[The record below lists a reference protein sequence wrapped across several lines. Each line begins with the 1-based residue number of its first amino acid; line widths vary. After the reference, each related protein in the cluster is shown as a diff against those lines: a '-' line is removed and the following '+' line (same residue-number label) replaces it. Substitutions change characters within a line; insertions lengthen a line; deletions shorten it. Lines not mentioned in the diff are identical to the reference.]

1 MNKSHHY
8 QEKDEIDLSSL
19 IRRLW
24 KEKFLILIF
33 SIACMLLFYLYTL
46 TLAKEFKTEITIQ
59 DPAYEVLKKY
69 DKFISYKKNI
79 NTIEADKIKI
89 EVNVVTK
96 FIDDFNLNLLSLDN
110 LENFVQQSK
119 GLDDFKVF
127 LKKRNIS
134 VQKYFDGYRFGE
146 LKEKNKTIFNRYF
159 IIFPKEL
166 EGTIFLNNYVEFTKN
181 KTKGE
186 FINKIRIAIYLHL
199 TEYEENL
206 QIAKQIG
213 IENPVIKLSESS
225 ANNIF
230 LDTKSSYFEGTKVL
244 SQKIIFI
251 KQLLSDLERNQFD
264 YNPILN
270 KASVISKV
278 KPFDQLL
285 YILGGF
291 VLGFFLSLIFIF
303 FRDSIKNK

>member
-8 QEKDEIDLSSL
+8 QEKDEIDLSAL

-24 KEKFLILIF
+24 KEKILILIF
-33 SIACMLLFYLYTL
+33 SIVCMLLFYLYTL
-46 TLAKEFKTEITIQ
+46 TFDKEFKTEITIK
-59 DPAYEVLKKY
+59 DPDYEVLKKY

-79 NTIEADKIKI
+79 NTIESDKIKI
-89 EVNVVTK
+89 EVNVATK

-110 LENFVQQSK
+110 LENFLQQSK

-127 LKKRNIS
+127 LKKRNTS
-134 VQKYFDGYRFGE
+134 AQKYFGGYRFGE
-146 LKEKNKTIFNRYF
+146 LKEKNKTIYNRYF
-159 IIFPKEL
+159 LIFPKEL
-166 EGTIFLNNYVEFTKN
+166 EGTIFLNNYVQFTKN

-186 FINKIRIAIYLHL
+186 FINKIRIAIYVHL
-199 TEYEENL
+199 TEYEENF

-213 IENPVIKLSESS
+213 IENPVMKFSESS
-225 ANNIF
+225 ANNFF
-230 LDTKSSYFEGTKVL
+230 LDTKSSYLEGTKVL
-244 SQKIIFI
+244 SQKIIYI
-251 KQLLSDLERNQFD
+251 KQFLSDLERNQFD
-264 YNPILN
+264 YDPILD

-278 KPFDQLL
+278 APFYQLL

-291 VLGFFLSLIFIF
+291 VFGFFLSLIIIF

>member
-8 QEKDEIDLSSL
+8 QEKDEIDLSAL

-24 KEKFLILIF
+24 KEKILILIF

-46 TLAKEFKTEITIQ
+46 TFDKEFKTEIVIQ

-69 DKFISYKKNI
+69 DKFVSNKKNI
-79 NTIEADKIKI
+79 NTIEADKIKT

-110 LENFVQQSK
+110 LENFVEQSK
-119 GLDDFKVF
+119 ELDDFKVF

-134 VQKYFDGYRFGE
+134 AKNYFRGYRFGE
-146 LKEKNKTIFNRYF
+146 LKEKNKTIYNRYF

-166 EGTIFLNNYVEFTKN
+166 EGTIFLNNYLEFNKN

-186 FINKIRIAIYLHL
+186 FINKLGIAIHLQL
-199 TEYEENL
+199 TEFEQNL
-206 QIAKQIG
+206 QIAIQIG
-213 IENPVIKLSESS
+213 LEDPVMKFIESS
-225 ANNIF
+225 PNNF
-230 LDTKSSYFEGTKVL
+230 FADVKSSYLEGTKVL
-244 SQKIIFI
+244 SQKIIYT
-251 KQLLSDLERNQFD
+251 KELLLDLERNQFD
-264 YNPILN
+264 YNPILD

-278 KPFDQLL
+278 APFYQLL

-291 VLGFFLSLIFIF
+291 VFGFFLSLIIIF
-303 FRDSIKNK
+303 FRDVIKNK

>member
-8 QEKDEIDLSSL
+8 LEKDEIDLSAL

-24 KEKFLILIF
+24 KEKVLILIF

-46 TLAKEFKTEITIQ
+46 TLTKEFKTEIIIQ

-69 DKFISYKKNI
+69 DKFVSNKKNI
-79 NTIEADKIKI
+79 NTIEADKIKT

-96 FIDDFNLNLLSLDN
+96 FIDDFKLNLLSLDN
-110 LENFVQQSK
+110 LENFVEQSK
-119 GLDDFKVF
+119 EFDDFKVF

-134 VQKYFDGYRFGE
+134 AQKYFRGYRFGE
-146 LKEKNKTIFNRYF
+146 LKEKNKTILNRYF

-166 EGTIFLNNYVEFTKN
+166 AGTIFLNNYVEFTKN

-186 FINKIRIAIYLHL
+186 FINKIRIGIYLQL
-199 TEYEENL
+199 TEFEENL
-206 QIAKQIG
+206 KMAKQIG
-213 IENPVIKLSESS
+213 LEDPVMKSS
-225 ANNIF
+225 HNNF
-230 LDTKSSYFEGTKVL
+230 FVDVKSSYLEGTKVL
-244 SQKIIFI
+244 SQKIINT

-264 YNPILN
+264 YNPILD
-270 KASVISKV
+270 KASVISEV
-278 KPFDQLL
+278 APFYQLL

-291 VLGFFLSLIFIF
+291 VFGFFLSLIIIF
-303 FRDSIKNK
+303 FRDVIKNK

>member
-8 QEKDEIDLSSL
+8 QEKDEIDLSAL

-24 KEKFLILIF
+24 KEKILILIF

-46 TLAKEFKTEITIQ
+46 TFAKEFKTEITIQ

-69 DKFISYKKNI
+69 DKLISHKKNI
-79 NTIEADKIKI
+79 NTIENDKIKI
-89 EVNVVTK
+89 DKNEVNALSN

-110 LENFVQQSK
+110 LENFLQQSK
-119 GLDDFKVF
+119 GSDDFKVF

-134 VQKYFDGYRFGE
+134 AQKYFRGYRFGE
-146 LKEKNKTIFNRYF
+146 LKEKNKTIF
-159 IIFPKEL
+159 PKEL
-166 EGTIFLNNYVEFTKN
+166 EGTIFLNNYEEFTKN

-186 FINKIRIAIYLHL
+186 FINKIRIAIYLNL

-206 QIAKQIG
+206 QIAKQLG
-213 IENPVIKLSESS
+213 IENPFMKFSESS
-225 ANNIF
+225 ANIFF
-230 LDTKSSYFEGTKVL
+230 LDNKSSYLEGTKVL
-244 SQKIIFI
+244 TQKIIYI
-251 KQLLSDLERNQFD
+251 KQLLSDLERNPFD
-264 YNPILN
+264 YNPILD

-278 KPFDQLL
+278 APFYQFL

-291 VLGFFLSLIFIF
+291 VFGFFLSLIIIF